1 MKIQQ
6 SHFNRP
12 ARQNGSIV
20 IVFLTLLAIMM
31 ILVTVNNSTL
41 TRLHRETKLLEHQQ
55 IERLNASQT
64 NTVADVELPAQPES
78 K

>member
-1 MKIQQ
+1 MKIRQY
-6 SHFNRP
+6 HFNRP
-12 ARQNGSIV
+12 VRQNGSIV

-31 ILVTVNNSTL
+31 ILVAANSSAL
-41 TRLHRETKLLEHQQ
+41 TRLHRETKLLEHRQ

-64 NTVADVELPAQPES
+64 NTVADVALPAKPES